1 MKHLYSA
8 SIWLYRKENKNV
20 LSSFQEFCI
29 PKVNFS
35 TSQFLVSLSQ
45 FLLEIENND
54 LQKVERDYT
63 RCFARFGTT
72 CAIRKRKKTPLE
84 DCYFK

>member
-8 SIWLYRKENKNV
+8 SIWLYHKENKNV

-54 LQKVERDYT
+54 LQKVERDAL
-63 RCFARFGTT
+63 RDLVPLAQF
-72 CAIRKRKKTPLE
+72 RKRKKAPLE
-84 DCYFK
+84 DCYF